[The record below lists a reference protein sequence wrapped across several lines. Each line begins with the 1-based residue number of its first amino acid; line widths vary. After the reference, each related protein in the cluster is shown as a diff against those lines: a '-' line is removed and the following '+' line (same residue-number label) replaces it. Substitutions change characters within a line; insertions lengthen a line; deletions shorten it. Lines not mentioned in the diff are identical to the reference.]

1 MAESGS
7 DICDG
12 LAFQRIRED
21 DFRIFARF
29 HGSSE
34 EIGRI
39 GTYLDADNAE
49 QAYGKPYLF
58 GLFGCQEIC
67 AVVCCTISKSSNRN
81 GHACKLDSIIV
92 HQDVRKGGL
101 GSLLVTKAFMD
112 LVDDPEFNIGTI
124 YSYVVHPATVRMLQR
139 LNFSEPPPTGAPL
152 TSLRI
157 TDDNREQLTT
167 DFKVRF
173 QDVSQRLKLQCI
185 YCVNKDRRARP
196 WCLVRRQ

>member
-1 MAESGS
+1 MNAADS
-7 DICDG
+7 DICEG
-12 LAFQRIRED
+12 LTFQRIRED
-21 DFRIFARF
+21 DFRTFARF
-29 HGSSE
+29 HGNSV

-58 GLFGCQEIC
+58 GLFGCQQIC
-67 AVVCCTISKSSNRN
+67 AVVCCTISKDSNRDV
-81 GHACKLDSIIV
+81 HACKLDSVIV

-101 GSLLVTKAFMD
+101 GSLLVTKAFMELLD
-112 LVDDPEFNIGTI
+112 GPEFNIGTI
-124 YSYVVHPATVRMLQR
+124 YSYAVHPATVRMLRR

-152 TSLRI
+152 ASLRI
-157 TDDNREQLTT
+157 DDDNRERLTT
-167 DFKVRF
+167 KFRTRF
-173 QDVSQRLKLQCI
+173 QEVSQQLRLQCT